1 MFIYEIS
8 KGNIEF
14 IFNAVVYDKVISS
27 ILAIMII
34 TFSITPVFAQDSE
47 SITVSLNK
55 ETYTQGDT
63 IVVFGQVKKVISGL
77 PDISMQIYHGGNLVF
92 VAQPQLAND
101 GTYAESIFASGKLWE
116 TNGTYLVRVFYTEEI
131 ITETNFQFYN
141 TAQTVD
147 PSSILS
153 VNIPNASE
161 VFDVGYAIT
170 TGEVTDIQVDK
181 DNYSLVVDF
190 NVDAAG
196 DLILSL
202 PRESF
207 DAKTTEGNDDA
218 FIILITNTSGDTF
231 EIEYEEMQT
240 NSESRTIKMSFVEG
254 DYRIQIVGTYVIP
267 EFGTIAMMILLVSI
281 IPIIILSKS
290 KFALIRN

>member
-1 MFIYEIS
+1 
-8 KGNIEF
+8 
-14 IFNAVVYDKVISS
+14 
-27 ILAIMII
+27 MII
-34 TFSITPVFAQDSE
+34 TVSIIPVFAQDSE

-63 IVVFGQVKKVISGL
+63 IVVFGEVKKMIGGL
-77 PDISMQIYHGGNLVF
+77 PNISMQIYNGGNLVF

-131 ITETNFQFYN
+131 VAETNFQFYN

-170 TGEVTDIQVDK
+170 TGEVTDIQIDK

-190 NVDAAG
+190 NIDAAG

-202 PRESF
+202 PRDSF
-207 DAKTTEGNDDA
+207 DAKTSDGSDDV
-218 FIILITNTSGDTF
+218 FIILITNISGDTF

-240 NSESRTIKMSFVEG
+240 NSESRTIKIPFVEG
-254 DYRIQIVGTYVIP
+254 DYKIQMIGTYVIP
-267 EFGTIAMMILLVSI
+267 EFGTIAIMILLVSI
-281 IPIIILSKS
+281 ISVIILSKN
-290 KFALIRN
+290 KFPLVRN

>member
-1 MFIYEIS
+1 
-8 KGNIEF
+8 
-14 IFNAVVYDKVISS
+14 
-27 ILAIMII
+27 MII
-34 TFSITPVFAQDSE
+34 TVSITPVFAQDSE
-47 SITVSLNK
+47 SITIDTNK

-63 IVVFGQVKKVISGL
+63 IVVFGEVKKIIGGL
-77 PDISMQIYHGGNLVF
+77 SSITMQIYNAGNLVF

-101 GTYAESIFASGKLWE
+101 GTYAESIFASGKLWQ
-116 TNGTYLVRVFYTEEI
+116 TNGSYLVRVFYTEEI
-131 ITETNFQFYN
+131 VTETNFQFYN

-190 NVDAAG
+190 NIDAAG

-207 DAKTTEGNDDA
+207 DARTTDGSDDM
-218 FIILITNTSGDTF
+218 FIVLITNISGNTF

-240 NSESRTIKMSFVEG
+240 NSESRTVKIPFVEG
-254 DYRIQIVGTYVIP
+254 DYKVQIIGTYVIP
-267 EFGTIAMMILLVSI
+267 EFGTIAMMILSVSI
-281 IPIIILSKS
+281 ISVIILSKN
-290 KFALIRN
+290 KFPLIRN

>member
-1 MFIYEIS
+1 
-8 KGNIEF
+8 
-14 IFNAVVYDKVISS
+14 
-27 ILAIMII
+27 MII
-34 TFSITPVFAQDSE
+34 TISIIPVFAQDSE

-55 ETYTQGDT
+55 ETYTQGET
-63 IVVFGQVKKVISGL
+63 IVVFGQVKTMISGL
-77 PDISMQIYHGGNLVF
+77 SSITMQIYHDGNLVF

-101 GTYAESIFASGKLWE
+101 GTYAESIFASGKLWQ

-131 ITETNFQFYN
+131 IAETNFKFYN
-141 TAQTVD
+141 TAQTID

-181 DNYSLVVDF
+181 DNYSLIVDF
-190 NVDAAG
+190 NIDAAG

-207 DAKTTEGNDDA
+207 DAKTVDGNDDV
-218 FIILITNTSGDTF
+218 FIVLITNISGDTF

-240 NSESRTIKMSFVEG
+240 NSESRTIKIPFVEG
-254 DYRIQIVGTYVIP
+254 DYRIQMIGTYVIP
-267 EFGTIAMMILLVSI
+267 EFGTIAIMILLVSI
-281 IPIIILSKS
+281 ISVIILSKN
-290 KFALIRN
+290 KFPLIRN

>member
-1 MFIYEIS
+1 
-8 KGNIEF
+8 
-14 IFNAVVYDKVISS
+14 
-27 ILAIMII
+27 MII
-34 TFSITPVFAQDSE
+34 TVSIIPVFAQDSE

-63 IVVFGQVKKVISGL
+63 IVVFGEVKKMMSGL
-77 PDISMQIYHGGNLVF
+77 PIITIQVYNAGNLVF

-101 GTYAESIFASGKLWE
+101 GTYAKSIPTSNWQ
-116 TNGTYLVRVFYTEEI
+116 TNGTYLVRVFYTEEVV
-131 ITETNFQFYN
+131 TETNFKFYN
-141 TAQTVD
+141 TAQTID

-190 NVDAAG
+190 NIDAAG
-196 DLILSL
+196 EIVLSL

-207 DAKTTEGNDDA
+207 DARTTDGSDDT
-218 FIILITNTSGDTF
+218 FIVLITNTSGDTF
-231 EIEYEEMQT
+231 EIEYEELQT
-240 NSESRTIKMSFVEG
+240 NSENRTIKIPFIKD
-254 DYRIQIVGTYVIP
+254 DYKIQIIGTYVIP
-267 EFGTIAMMILLVSI
+267 EFGTIAIMILLVSI
-281 IPIIILSKS
+281 VSVIILSKN
-290 KFALIRN
+290 KFPLIRN

>member
-1 MFIYEIS
+1 
-8 KGNIEF
+8 
-14 IFNAVVYDKVISS
+14 
-27 ILAIMII
+27 MII
-34 TFSITPVFAQDSE
+34 TVSIIPVFAQDSE

-63 IVVFGQVKKVISGL
+63 IVVFGEVKKMMSEL
-77 PDISMQIYHGGNLVF
+77 PIITIQVYHTGNLVF

-101 GTYAESIFASGKLWE
+101 GTYAKSIPTSNWQ
-116 TNGTYLVRVFYTEEI
+116 TNGTYLVRVFYTEEVV
-131 ITETNFQFYN
+131 TETNFKFYN
-141 TAQTVD
+141 TAQTIN

-181 DNYSLVVDF
+181 DNYSLIVDF
-190 NVDAAG
+190 NIDAAG

-202 PRESF
+202 PRDSF
-207 DAKTTEGNDDA
+207 DAKTADGSDDV
-218 FIILITNTSGDTF
+218 FIVLITNISGDTF

-240 NSESRTIKMSFVEG
+240 NSESRTIKIPFVEG
-254 DYRIQIVGTYVIP
+254 DYRIQIIGTYVIP
-267 EFGTIAMMILLVSI
+267 EFGTIAIMILLVSI
-281 IPIIILSKS
+281 ISVIILSKN
-290 KFALIRN
+290 KFPLVHN

>member
-1 MFIYEIS
+1 
-8 KGNIEF
+8 
-14 IFNAVVYDKVISS
+14 
-27 ILAIMII
+27 MII
-34 TFSITPVFAQDSE
+34 TVSIIPVFAEESE

-55 ETYTQGDT
+55 ETYTQGDF
-63 IVVFGQVKKVISGL
+63 IVVFGQVKNMIGGL
-77 PDISMQIYHGGNLVF
+77 PDISIQVYHGGTLLF

-101 GTYAESIFASGKLWE
+101 GTYAESIFASGDQWKK
-116 TNGTYLVRVFYTEEI
+116 NGTYLIRVFYTEEI
-131 ITETNFQFYN
+131 VTETNFKFYN

-207 DAKTTEGNDDA
+207 DAKTTDGNDDV
-218 FIILITNTSGDTF
+218 FIVLITNISGDTF

-240 NSESRTIKMSFVEG
+240 DTESRTIKIPFVEG
-254 DYRIQIVGTYVIP
+254 DYRTQIVGTYVIP
-267 EFGTIAMMILLVSI
+267 EFGTIAIMILLVSI
-281 IPIIILSKS
+281 ISVIILSKN
-290 KFALIRN
+290 KFPLIRN

>member
-1 MFIYEIS
+1 
-8 KGNIEF
+8 
-14 IFNAVVYDKVISS
+14 
-27 ILAIMII
+27 MII
-34 TFSITPVFAQDSE
+34 TVSITPVFAQDSE
-47 SITVSLNK
+47 PITIDTNK

-63 IVVFGQVKKVISGL
+63 IVVFGEVKKIISGL
-77 PDISMQIYHGGNLVF
+77 SSITIQIYNAGNLVF

-101 GTYAESIFASGKLWE
+101 GTYAESIFASGKLWQ
-116 TNGTYLVRVFYTEEI
+116 TNGSYLVRVFYTEEI
-131 ITETNFQFYN
+131 VTETNFQFYN
-141 TAQTVD
+141 TVQTAD

-190 NVDAAG
+190 NIDAAG

-207 DAKTTEGNDDA
+207 DARTTDGSDDM
-218 FIILITNTSGDTF
+218 FIVLITNISGNTF

-240 NSESRTIKMSFVEG
+240 NSESRTVKIPFVEG
-254 DYRIQIVGTYVIP
+254 DYKVQIIGTYVIP
-267 EFGTIAMMILLVSI
+267 EFGTIAMMILSVSI
-281 IPIIILSKS
+281 ISVIILSKN
-290 KFALIRN
+290 KFPLIRN

>member
-1 MFIYEIS
+1 
-8 KGNIEF
+8 
-14 IFNAVVYDKVISS
+14 
-27 ILAIMII
+27 MII
-34 TFSITPVFAQDSE
+34 TVSITPVFAQDSE
-47 SITVSLNK
+47 SITVNLNK

-63 IVVFGQVKKVISGL
+63 IVVFGQVKKMITGL
-77 PDISMQIYHGGNLVF
+77 PDISMLIYHSGTLVF

-147 PSSILS
+147 PSSTLS

-190 NVDAAG
+190 NIDAAG

-218 FIILITNTSGDTF
+218 FIILITNTSGDTL

>member
-1 MFIYEIS
+1 
-8 KGNIEF
+8 
-14 IFNAVVYDKVISS
+14 
-27 ILAIMII
+27 MII
-34 TFSITPVFAQDSE
+34 TISIIPVFAQDSE

-63 IVVFGQVKKVISGL
+63 IVVFGEVKKMMVGL
-77 PDISMQIYHGGNLVF
+77 PSISMQIYHAGNLVY

-101 GTYAESIFASGKLWE
+101 GTYAESIFASGKLWQ

-131 ITETNFQFYN
+131 VTEANFQFYN
-141 TAQTVD
+141 TAQTID

-170 TGEVTDIQVDK
+170 TGEVADIQVDK

-196 DLILSL
+196 DLVLSL
-202 PRESF
+202 PRDSF
-207 DAKTTEGNDDA
+207 DAKTTEGIDDV
-218 FIILITNTSGDTF
+218 FIVLITNISGETF

-240 NSESRTIKMSFVEG
+240 NSEYRTIKMPFVEG
-254 DYRIQIVGTYVIP
+254 DYKIQIIGTYVIP
-267 EFGTIAMMILLVSI
+267 EFGTIAIMILLVAITSVI
-281 IPIIILSKS
+281 LLSKN
-290 KFALIRN
+290 KFPLVHN

>member
-1 MFIYEIS
+1 
-8 KGNIEF
+8 
-14 IFNAVVYDKVISS
+14 
-27 ILAIMII
+27 MII
-34 TFSITPVFAQDSE
+34 TVSIIPVFAQDSE

-55 ETYTQGDT
+55 ETYTQGDS
-63 IVVFGQVKKVISGL
+63 IVVFGQVKKMMNGL
-77 PDISMQIYHGGNLVF
+77 PSISMQIYHAGNLVY

-101 GTYAESIFASGKLWE
+101 GTYAESIFASGKLWQ

-131 ITETNFQFYN
+131 VTETNFKFYN
-141 TAQTVD
+141 TAQTID

-170 TGEVTDIQVDK
+170 TGEVADIQVDK

-196 DLILSL
+196 DLVLSL
-202 PRESF
+202 PRDSF
-207 DAKTTEGNDDA
+207 DAKTTEGIDDV
-218 FIILITNTSGDTF
+218 FIVLITNISGETF

-240 NSESRTIKMSFVEG
+240 NSEYRTIKMPFVEG
-254 DYRIQIVGTYVIP
+254 DYKIQIIGTYVIP
-267 EFGTIAMMILLVSI
+267 EFGTIAIMILLVAITSVI
-281 IPIIILSKS
+281 LLSKN
-290 KFALIRN
+290 KFSLVHN

>member
-1 MFIYEIS
+1 
-8 KGNIEF
+8 
-14 IFNAVVYDKVISS
+14 
-27 ILAIMII
+27 MII
-34 TFSITPVFAQDSE
+34 TVSIIPVFAQDSE

-63 IVVFGQVKKVISGL
+63 IVVFGEVKKMITGL
-77 PDISMQIYHGGNLVF
+77 PGISMQIYHGGNLIF

-141 TAQTVD
+141 TAQTID

-190 NVDAAG
+190 NIDAAG

-202 PRESF
+202 PRDSF
-207 DAKTTEGNDDA
+207 DAKTAEGTDDI
-218 FIILITNTSGDTF
+218 FIVLITNTSGDTF

-240 NSESRTIKMSFVEG
+240 DSESRTIKIHFVED
-254 DYRIQIVGTYVIP
+254 DYKIQIIGTYVIP
-267 EFGTIAMMILLVSI
+267 EFGTIAIMILFVSI
-281 IPIIILSKS
+281 ISVIILSKN
-290 KFALIRN
+290 KFPLIRN

>member
-1 MFIYEIS
+1 
-8 KGNIEF
+8 
-14 IFNAVVYDKVISS
+14 
-27 ILAIMII
+27 MII
-34 TFSITPVFAQDSE
+34 TVSIIPVFAQDSE
-47 SITVSLNK
+47 SITIDTNK

-63 IVVFGQVKKVISGL
+63 IVVFGQVKTMMIGL
-77 PDISMQIYHGGNLVF
+77 PSTSMQIYHAGNLVF
-92 VAQPQLAND
+92 VAQPELAND
-101 GTYAESIFASGKLWE
+101 GTYAESIFASGKLWQ

-131 ITETNFQFYN
+131 VAETNFQFYN
-141 TAQTVD
+141 TEQTVD

-170 TGEVTDIQVDK
+170 TGEVTDIQIDK

-190 NVDAAG
+190 NIDAAG

-207 DAKTTEGNDDA
+207 DARTTDGSDDM
-218 FIILITNTSGDTF
+218 FIVLITNISGNTF

-240 NSESRTIKMSFVEG
+240 NSESRTVKIPFVEG
-254 DYRIQIVGTYVIP
+254 DYKVQIIGTYVIP
-267 EFGTIAMMILLVSI
+267 EFGTIAMMILSVSI
-281 IPIIILSKS
+281 ISVIILSKN
-290 KFALIRN
+290 KFPLIRN

>member
-1 MFIYEIS
+1 
-8 KGNIEF
+8 
-14 IFNAVVYDKVISS
+14 
-27 ILAIMII
+27 MII
-34 TFSITPVFAQDSE
+34 TVSIIPVFAQDSE
-47 SITVSLNK
+47 SVTISLNK
-55 ETYTQGDT
+55 ETYTQGET
-63 IVVFGQVKKVISGL
+63 IVVFGQVKTMISGL
-77 PDISMQIYHGGNLVF
+77 SSITMQIYHDGNLVF

-101 GTYAESIFASGKLWE
+101 GTYAESIFASGKLWQ
-116 TNGTYLVRVFYTEEI
+116 TNGSYLVRVFYTEEI
-131 ITETNFQFYN
+131 VTETNFQFYN
-141 TAQTVD
+141 TAQTID

-207 DAKTTEGNDDA
+207 DARTTDGSDDM
-218 FIILITNTSGDTF
+218 FIVLITNTSGDIF

-240 NSESRTIKMSFVEG
+240 NSESRTIKIPFVEG
-254 DYRIQIVGTYVIP
+254 DYKIQIIGTYVIP
-267 EFGTIAMMILLVSI
+267 EFGTIAMMILSVSI
-281 IPIIILSKS
+281 ISVIILSKN
-290 KFALIRN
+290 KFPLIRN

>member
-1 MFIYEIS
+1 
-8 KGNIEF
+8 
-14 IFNAVVYDKVISS
+14 
-27 ILAIMII
+27 MII
-34 TFSITPVFAQDSE
+34 TVSITPVFAQDSE
-47 SITVSLNK
+47 SITIDTNK

-63 IVVFGQVKKVISGL
+63 IVVFGEVKKMIGGLSGVT
-77 PDISMQIYHGGNLVF
+77 MQIYNAGNLVF

-101 GTYAESIFASGKLWE
+101 GTYAESIFASGKLWQ
-116 TNGTYLVRVFYTEEI
+116 TNGVYLVRVFYTEEI
-131 ITETNFQFYN
+131 VTETNFQFYN

-190 NVDAAG
+190 NIDTAG

-207 DAKTTEGNDDA
+207 DARTTDGSDDM
-218 FIILITNTSGDTF
+218 FIVLITNISGNTF

-240 NSESRTIKMSFVEG
+240 NSESRTIKIPFVED
-254 DYRIQIVGTYVIP
+254 DYKVQIIGTYVIP
-267 EFGTIAMMILLVSI
+267 EFGTIAMMILSVSI
-281 IPIIILSKS
+281 ISVIILSKN
-290 KFALIRN
+290 KFPLVHN